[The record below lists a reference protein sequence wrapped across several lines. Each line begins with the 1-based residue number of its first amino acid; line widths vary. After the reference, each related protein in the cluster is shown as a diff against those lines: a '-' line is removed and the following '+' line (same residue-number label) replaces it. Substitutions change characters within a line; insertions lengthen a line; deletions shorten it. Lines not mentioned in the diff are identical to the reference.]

1 MCTCRR
7 FEALHMHTSEKEDRR
22 ANEWAVHVVLE
33 KGMVSW
39 RSFHHCLFCCAP
51 AMLRLFSRQAFLFLF
66 VALPWLLSHLLK
78 SIETPSTTR
87 MQPKQK

>member
-7 FEALHMHTSEKEDRR
+7 FEALRMHTSEKEDRR

-33 KGMVSW
+33 EGMMS
-39 RSFHHCLFCCAP
+39 RRCFRHCLFCCAP

-66 VALPWLLSHLLK
+66 VALPWLFVVPFAQ
-78 SIETPSTTR
+78 IN
-87 MQPKQK
+87 